1 MPLYPFPGFKT
12 PSVQKSEMPNM
23 MNMHRDRQP
32 PDQQLPGDRRNPA
45 SPKRSALKQAARLT
59 GPVGMGYLPLGIA
72 FGAFAVTQGFPVWL
86 TVLSA
91 AIIYAGSMEFTAV
104 SLILGGIDLFQIA
117 LTTLF
122 VNFRHVFYGLSFP
135 LRKIKSAPARLYA
148 IHSLTDEA
156 YALNA
161 SHLTD
166 KRLSGP
172 VVLSINLLC
181 HLYWMGGVTVGAFVG
196 KALPFN
202 TDFLGFALPALFVT
216 LAIDAYRQ
224 SDYPL
229 LGLAGL
235 ACGLIGAIW
244 CGKYM
249 LITALS
255 LFTVVVLLHC
265 G

>member
-1 MPLYPFPGFKT
+1 MISMENNSHSF
-12 PSVQKSEMPNM
+12 
-23 MNMHRDRQP
+23 DRQV
-32 PDQQLPGDRRNPA
+32 PGHPQPPA
-45 SPKRSALKQAARLT
+45 SAKRTALKQAARLT

-72 FGAFAVTQGFPVWL
+72 FGAFAVTQGFPIWL
-86 TVLSA
+86 TILSA

-104 SLILGGIDLFQIA
+104 SLILGGIDFFQIA

-122 VNFRHVFYGLSFP
+122 VNFRHMFYGLSFP
-135 LRKIKSAPARLYA
+135 LRKIKSTPARLYA

-156 YALNA
+156 YALTA

-166 KRLSGP
+166 KRLTGP

-181 HLYWMGGVTVGAFVG
+181 QLYWVGGVSVGAFVG

-229 LGLAGL
+229 LGLAAL

-255 LFTVVVLLHC
+255 LFSVVVLLHC
-265 G
+265 AWVMRRNPSGKGGA

>member
-1 MPLYPFPGFKT
+1 MISMENNSHSF
-12 PSVQKSEMPNM
+12 
-23 MNMHRDRQP
+23 DRQV
-32 PDQQLPGDRRNPA
+32 PGHPQSPA
-45 SPKRSALKQAARLT
+45 SAKRTALKQAARLT

-72 FGAFAVTQGFPVWL
+72 FGAFAVTQGFPIWL
-86 TVLSA
+86 TILSA

-104 SLILGGIDLFQIA
+104 SLILGGIDFFQIA

-135 LRKIKSAPARLYA
+135 LRKIKSTSARLYA

-156 YALNA
+156 YALTA

-166 KRLSGP
+166 KRLTGP

-181 HLYWMGGVTVGAFVG
+181 QLYWVGGVSVGAFVG

-229 LGLAGL
+229 LGLAAL

-255 LFTVVVLLHC
+255 LFSVVVLLHC
-265 G
+265 AWVMRRNPSGKGGA

>member
-1 MPLYPFPGFKT
+1 
-12 PSVQKSEMPNM
+12 M
-23 MNMHRDRQP
+23 MHMHSDRQP
-32 PDQQLPGDRRNPA
+32 HDLQPQWEA
-45 SPKRSALKQAARLT
+45 STSAPSPLSALKRAARLT

-72 FGAFAVTQGFPVWL
+72 FGAFAVTQGFPIWL
-86 TVLSA
+86 TILSA

-104 SLILGGIDLFQIA
+104 SLILGGIDFFQIA

-156 YALNA
+156 YALTA
-161 SHLTD
+161 SHLGD
-166 KRLSGP
+166 KRLTGP

-181 HLYWMGGVTVGAFVG
+181 HLYWVGGVIVGAFVG

-216 LAIDAYRQ
+216 LAIDAYRE

-229 LGLAGL
+229 LGLAAL

-255 LFTVVVLLHC
+255 LFTLVVLLHC
-265 G
+265 AWVMRRKPSGKEGGIE

>member
-1 MPLYPFPGFKT
+1 
-12 PSVQKSEMPNM
+12 MPNM
-23 MNMHRDRQP
+23 RNMHRDNQPSGQQP
-32 PDQQLPGDRRNPA
+32 PGEPQNGA

-72 FGAFAVTQGFPVWL
+72 FGAFAVTQGFPIWL
-86 TVLSA
+86 TILSA

-104 SLILGGIDLFQIA
+104 SLILGGIDFFQIA

-156 YALNA
+156 YALTA
-161 SHLTD
+161 SHLGD
-166 KRLSGP
+166 KRLTGP
-172 VVLSINLLC
+172 VVVSINLLC
-181 HLYWMGGVTVGAFVG
+181 HLYWVGGVTVGAFVG
-196 KALPFN
+196 KALPFD
-202 TDFLGFALPALFVT
+202 TDFLGFALPVLFVT
-216 LAIDAYRQ
+216 LAIDAHRQ

-229 LGLAGL
+229 LGLAAL

-255 LFTVVVLLHC
+255 IFTVVVLLHC
-265 G
+265 AWVIRRRPSGRGGA

>member
-1 MPLYPFPGFKT
+1 MYRE
-12 PSVQKSEMPNM
+12 SQS
-23 MNMHRDRQP
+23 
-32 PDQQLPGDRRNPA
+32 PDQQPPREPQNGA
-45 SPKRSALKQAARLT
+45 SPKRSAIKQTARLT

-72 FGAFAVTQGFPVWL
+72 FGAFAVTQGFPIWL
-86 TVLSA
+86 TILSA

-104 SLILGGIDLFQIA
+104 SLILGGIDFFQIA

-156 YALNA
+156 YALTA
-161 SHLTD
+161 SHLGD
-166 KRLSGP
+166 KRLTGA

-181 HLYWMGGVTVGAFVG
+181 HLYWVGGVTVGALVG
-196 KALPFN
+196 KALPFD

-229 LGLAGL
+229 LGLAAL

-255 LFTVVVLLHC
+255 IFTVVVLLHC
-265 G
+265 AWVMRRRPSGRGGA

>member
-1 MPLYPFPGFKT
+1 
-12 PSVQKSEMPNM
+12 MPNM
-23 MNMHRDRQP
+23 MNMHRDIQP
-32 PDQQLPGDRRNPA
+32 PDQQPPREPQNGVF
-45 SPKRSALKQAARLT
+45 PKRSAIKQAARLT

-72 FGAFAVTQGFPVWL
+72 FGAFAVTQGFPIWL
-86 TVLSA
+86 TILSA
-91 AIIYAGSMEFTAV
+91 VIIYAGSMEFTAV
-104 SLILGGIDLFQIA
+104 SLILGGIDFFQIA

-161 SHLTD
+161 SHLAD
-166 KRLSGP
+166 KCLTGP

-181 HLYWMGGVTVGAFVG
+181 HLYWVIGVTVGALVG
-196 KALPFN
+196 KALPFD

-229 LGLAGL
+229 LGLAAL

-255 LFTVVVLLHC
+255 LFTLVVLLHC
-265 G
+265 AWVMRRRSSGKGGA

>member
-1 MPLYPFPGFKT
+1 MISMENNSHSF
-12 PSVQKSEMPNM
+12 
-23 MNMHRDRQP
+23 DRQV
-32 PDQQLPGDRRNPA
+32 PGHPQPPA
-45 SPKRSALKQAARLT
+45 SAKRTALKQAARLT

-72 FGAFAVTQGFPVWL
+72 FGAFAVTQGFPIWL
-86 TVLSA
+86 TILSA

-104 SLILGGIDLFQIA
+104 SLILGGIDFFQIA

-122 VNFRHVFYGLSFP
+122 VIFRHVFYGLSFP
-135 LRKIKSAPARLYA
+135 LRKINSTPARLYA

-156 YALNA
+156 YALTA

-166 KRLSGP
+166 KRLTGP

-181 HLYWMGGVTVGAFVG
+181 QLYWVGGVSVGAFVG

-229 LGLAGL
+229 LGLAAL

-255 LFTVVVLLHC
+255 LFSVVVLLHC
-265 G
+265 AWVMRRNPSGKGGA

>member
-1 MPLYPFPGFKT
+1 
-12 PSVQKSEMPNM
+12 
-23 MNMHRDRQP
+23 MHRDRQP
-32 PDQQLPGDRRNPA
+32 PDQQPPGDPRNPA

-72 FGAFAVTQGFPVWL
+72 FGAFAVTQGFPIWL
-86 TVLSA
+86 TILSA

-104 SLILGGIDLFQIA
+104 SLILGGIDFFQIA

-135 LRKIKSAPARLYA
+135 LRKIKSTPARLYA

-156 YALNA
+156 YALTA
-161 SHLTD
+161 SHLGD
-166 KRLSGP
+166 KRLTGP

-181 HLYWMGGVTVGAFVG
+181 HLYWVGGVIVGAFVG

-216 LAIDAYRQ
+216 LAIEAYRE

-229 LGLAGL
+229 LGLAAL

-255 LFTVVVLLHC
+255 LFTLVVLLHC
-265 G
+265 AWVMRRKPSGKEGGIE

>member
-1 MPLYPFPGFKT
+1 
-12 PSVQKSEMPNM
+12 
-23 MNMHRDRQP
+23 MNMCSDSRP
-32 PDQQLPGDRRNPA
+32 PDAQAPQKKPA
-45 SPKRSALKQAARLT
+45 SALKQAARLT

-72 FGAFAVTQGFPVWL
+72 FGAFAVTQGFPIWMTIV
-86 TVLSA
+86 SA
-91 AIIYAGSMEFTAV
+91 VIIYAGSMEFTAV

-135 LRKIKSAPARLYA
+135 LRKIKSAPARIYA

-161 SHLTD
+161 AHLAD
-166 KRLSGP
+166 KRLTGS

-181 HLYWMGGVTVGAFVG
+181 HLYWVGGVTGGAFLG
-196 KALPFN
+196 KALPFD

-229 LGLAGL
+229 LGLAAL

-265 G
+265 TWVMRRSPSGKGGV

>member
-1 MPLYPFPGFKT
+1 
-12 PSVQKSEMPNM
+12 MPNM
-23 MNMHRDRQP
+23 MNMHNDHQP
-32 PDQQLPGDRRNPA
+32 PDRQSRGGVPIPA
-45 SPKRSALKQAARLT
+45 PSPRSALKQAARLT

-72 FGAFAVTQGFPVWL
+72 FGAFAVTQGFPIWL
-86 TVLSA
+86 TILSA

-135 LRKIKSAPARLYA
+135 LRKIKSGPGRLYV

-166 KRLSGP
+166 KRLTGP

-181 HLYWMGGVTVGAFVG
+181 HFYWVGGVTVGAFVG
-196 KALPFN
+196 KALPFD

-229 LGLAGL
+229 LGLAAL

-265 G
+265 VWVMRRTPSGKEGA

>member
-1 MPLYPFPGFKT
+1 
-12 PSVQKSEMPNM
+12 MPNM
-23 MNMHRDRQP
+23 RNMYRESQP
-32 PDQQLPGDRRNPA
+32 PDQQPPGEPQNGA

-72 FGAFAVTQGFPVWL
+72 FGAFAVTQGFPIWL
-86 TVLSA
+86 TILSA

-104 SLILGGIDLFQIA
+104 SLILGGIDFFQIA

-156 YALNA
+156 YALTA
-161 SHLTD
+161 SHLGD
-166 KRLSGP
+166 KRLTGP

-181 HLYWMGGVTVGAFVG
+181 HLYWVGGVTVGAFVG
-196 KALPFN
+196 KALPFD
-202 TDFLGFALPALFVT
+202 TDFLGFALPVLFVT

-229 LGLAGL
+229 LGLAAL

-255 LFTVVVLLHC
+255 IFTVVVLLHC
-265 G
+265 AWVMRRRSSGRGGT

>member
-1 MPLYPFPGFKT
+1 
-12 PSVQKSEMPNM
+12 MPNM
-23 MNMHRDRQP
+23 RNIYRESQP
-32 PDQQLPGDRRNPA
+32 PDQQPPGEPQNGA

-72 FGAFAVTQGFPVWL
+72 FGAFAVTQGFPIWL
-86 TVLSA
+86 TILSA

-104 SLILGGIDLFQIA
+104 SLILGGIDFFQIA

-156 YALNA
+156 YALTV
-161 SHLTD
+161 SHLGD
-166 KRLSGP
+166 KRLTGP

-181 HLYWMGGVTVGAFVG
+181 HLYWVGGVTVGAFVG
-196 KALPFN
+196 KALPFD

-229 LGLAGL
+229 LGLAAL
-235 ACGLIGAIW
+235 ACGLIGSIW

-255 LFTVVVLLHC
+255 IFTVVVLLHC
-265 G
+265 IWVMRRRPSGRGGA

>member
-1 MPLYPFPGFKT
+1 MT
-12 PSVQKSEMPNM
+12 
-23 MNMHRDRQP
+23 NMHSDRQP
-32 PDQQLPGDRRNPA
+32 PDRQSRGGVPTPA
-45 SPKRSALKQAARLT
+45 PSPRSALKRAARLT

-72 FGAFAVTQGFPVWL
+72 FGAFAVTQGFPIWL
-86 TVLSA
+86 TILSA

-135 LRKIKSAPARLYA
+135 LRKIKSGPARLYA

-156 YALNA
+156 YALTS

-166 KRLSGP
+166 KRLTGP

-181 HLYWMGGVTVGAFVG
+181 HLYWVGGVTVGAFVG
-196 KALPFN
+196 KALPFD

-216 LAIDAYRQ
+216 LAIDAYRK

-229 LGLAGL
+229 LGLAAL
-235 ACGLIGAIW
+235 ACGLIGALW

-265 G
+265 AWVMRRRSSGKGSA

>member
-1 MPLYPFPGFKT
+1 MI
-12 PSVQKSEMPNM
+12 S
-23 MNMHRDRQP
+23 MNNHSHPPDRQP
-32 PDQQLPGDRRNPA
+32 PGQSQPPA
-45 SPKRSALKQAARLT
+45 SAQRLALKQAARLT

-72 FGAFAVTQGFPVWL
+72 FGAFAVTQGFPIWL
-86 TVLSA
+86 TILSA

-104 SLILGGIDLFQIA
+104 SLILGGIDFFQIA

-156 YALNA
+156 YALTA
-161 SHLTD
+161 SHLGD
-166 KRLSGP
+166 KRLTGP

-181 HLYWMGGVTVGAFVG
+181 QLYWVGGVTVGAFVG
-196 KALPFN
+196 KALPFD

-224 SDYPL
+224 SNYPT
-229 LGLAGL
+229 LGLAAL
-235 ACGLIGAIW
+235 ACGLIGASW

-255 LFTVVVLLHC
+255 LFSVVVLLHC
-265 G
+265 AWVMHRNPSGKGDA